1 MILDTIHRL
10 PFTPPE
16 ALQPWR
22 TDVLDLLMDLVR
34 IENEENA
41 VLCMKTIMDFQRTY
55 QKQLGDQVQPFLD
68 LIMDMFRQMPKAVK
82 DTFDNVATASGATPA
97 MPSTPSNQN
106 FQSPKPMS
114 PLIPGSDPIADNQQ
128 PAKMLTKGMQSFKV
142 LAECPIIVVSLFQ
155 AHRTSVHKNVK
166 LFVPLIKEM
175 LQLQAAPQRE
185 AHEQAKSKGQNF
197 TGVSPNI
204 KNRVAFGEFVTAQV
218 KVSASA
224 HRSMEQQL
232 KIYTDYE
239 LFGIRPQGIRAA
251 VDRFPTTSTGNR
263 SAPAKGLSQRKIRS

>member
-16 ALQPWR
+16 ALEPWR
-22 TDVLDLLMDLVR
+22 TDVLTLLMDLVR
-34 IENEENA
+34 VENEENA

-55 QKQLGDQVQPFLD
+55 QRLLGDQVQPFLD
-68 LIMDMFRQMPKAVK
+68 LIMAMFSQMPKAVK
-82 DTFDNVATASGATPA
+82 DTFDNVASTSGSTPA
-97 MPSTPSNQN
+97 LPSTPGNSN

-114 PLIPGSDPIADNQQ
+114 PLIPGQDPVAESQQ

-142 LAECPIIVVSLFQ
+142 LAECPIIIVSLFQ
-155 AHRTSVHKNVK
+155 AHRSSVHKNVK
-166 LFVPLIKEM
+166 LFVPLIKDM

-185 AHEQAKSKGQNF
+185 AHEQAKRRGENF

-218 KVSASA
+218 KVCASAS
-224 HRSMEQQL
+224 RPV
-232 KIYTDYE
+232 TDAYS
-239 LFGIRPQGIRAA
+239 G
-251 VDRFPTTSTGNR
+251 
-263 SAPAKGLSQRKIRS
+263 